1 MNPIFDFLVEP
12 YQNYNTL
19 DIVLE
24 AVAVLLG
31 LLSVWFAQRDHIA
44 VYPSGMLSTGIFV
57 YILFQA
63 NLLGDMLINA
73 YFFVMS
79 IYGWYFWIQKEG
91 NQVLNPIAKMNS
103 KEFKWAIVLFFG
115 AVLFVIG
122 IYLFFDKWTDWTAP
136 VDTFTTA
143 LFFVGMWLMA
153 RRKIEHWIFWIVGDV
168 ISVPL
173 YLYKGLG
180 LTSIQY
186 LIFTLIAILGYI
198 QWKKAYNKEL
208 QTA

>member
-1 MNPIFDFLVEP
+1 MNLIFDFLVEP

-31 LLSVWFAQRDHIA
+31 LLSVWFAKRDHIA

-198 QWKKAYNKEL
+198 QWKKTYNKEL

>member
-31 LLSVWFAQRDHIA
+31 LLSVWFAKRDHIA

-91 NQVLNPIAKMNS
+91 NQVLNPIAKINS

-186 LIFTLIAILGYI
+186 LIFTFIAILGYI

>member
-31 LLSVWFAQRDHIA
+31 LLSVWFAKRDHIA

-122 IYLFFDKWTDWTAP
+122 IYLFFDKW
-136 VDTFTTA
+136 
-143 LFFVGMWLMA
+143 
-153 RRKIEHWIFWIVGDV
+153 
-168 ISVPL
+168 
-173 YLYKGLG
+173 
-180 LTSIQY
+180 
-186 LIFTLIAILGYI
+186 
-198 QWKKAYNKEL
+198 
-208 QTA
+208 

>member
-31 LLSVWFAQRDHIA
+31 LLSVWFAKRDHIA

-79 IYGWYFWIQKEG
+79 IYGWYFWIQKEE

-198 QWKKAYNKEL
+198 QWKKTYNKEL

>member
-1 MNPIFDFLVEP
+1 M
-12 YQNYNTL
+12 Y
-19 DIVLE
+19 
-24 AVAVLLG
+24 
-31 LLSVWFAQRDHIA
+31 
-44 VYPSGMLSTGIFV
+44 
-57 YILFQA
+57 
-63 NLLGDMLINA
+63 
-73 YFFVMS
+73 
-79 IYGWYFWIQKEG
+79 
-91 NQVLNPIAKMNS
+91 
-103 KEFKWAIVLFFG
+103 
-115 AVLFVIG
+115 
-122 IYLFFDKWTDWTAP
+122 FDKWTDWTAP
-136 VDTFTTA
+136 VDSFTTA

-186 LIFTLIAILGYI
+186 LIFTFIAILGYI

>member
-198 QWKKAYNKEL
+198 QWKKTYSKEL